1 MRQGVSP
8 WPRLASNSRQSS
20 CLSSLRAGT
29 AARPGPAG
37 SLRAQQHTVS
47 AFVPRRLASRG
58 SLGEPL
64 GGERWAPAAAPTR
77 PRARLPA
84 GTPALRPHVPA
95 PTSAALRD
103 EARGPTHSPWPR
115 GRDALSRVAA
125 FLCAAPR
132 AARASHSP
140 PPPPR
145 APPASPPPRARA
157 APCPLRAVSP
167 APRPWP
173 WGGGGRPRRRR
184 SSEDGRET
192 VAPEACA
199 SPLRARPRWRPRGA
213 PCRPRWDLQVQLAPF
228 VRVCHTRLLEK
239 PPVAPPLVLGSVWA
253 STR

>member
-103 EARGPTHSPWPR
+103 QARGPTHSPWPR

-157 APCPLRAVSP
+157 APCPLRAVSS

-173 WGGGGRPRRRR
+173 SGGGGRPRRGEELRR
-184 SSEDGRET
+184 
-192 VAPEACA
+192 
-199 SPLRARPRWRPRGA
+199 RPRDRGPRGLRVPA
-213 PCRPRWDLQVQLAPF
+213 PRVPPAGAHAAPPAGRAGICKF
-228 VRVCHTRLLEK
+228 SWRGLYASVTPGSWRSHLRLL
-239 PPVAPPLVLGSVWA
+239 
-253 STR
+253 R